1 MMRAHAIAAAVL
13 AIVALSG
20 VMAHAQPARAW
31 DRLQMLVGTWES
43 SGDTQLGQG
52 EGSAS
57 FSREL
62 NGQVI
67 VRRSFADYK
76 SGPQAGTRHDD
87 LLIIYRDAPE
97 GPPKAIY
104 FDSEGHVIRYAV
116 DATDDNTIVFESDR
130 GEPGPR
136 YRLSYTRSGAS
147 LAGTFEIAP
156 PGGEYKT
163 YLSWRSTGR

>member
-1 MMRAHAIAAAVL
+1 MRAHAIVAAVL
-13 AIVALSG
+13 GIVICSG
-20 VMAHAQPARAW
+20 VPARAQPASAW

-57 FSREL
+57 FTREL

-76 SGPQAGTRHDD
+76 AGPQAGTRHDD
-87 LLIIYRDAPE
+87 LLVIYRDAADR
-97 GPPKAIY
+97 PPKAIY

-116 DATDDNTIVFESDR
+116 DVSNDNAIVFESDR
-130 GEPGPR
+130 DAEGPR
-136 YRLSYTRSGAS
+136 YRLSYTRNGAS
-147 LAGTFEIAP
+147 LAGTFEIAS
-156 PGGEYKT
+156 PGAEYKT
-163 YLSWRSTGR
+163 YLSWTSIHR